1 MNMKS
6 LMEED
11 IKSQG
16 KIITNLINKYVVN
29 YCVLLDVPLLIKK
42 IVFVASGS
50 SYNASV
56 LGKYFIENIA
66 QIEASAEYA
75 SEFSISNL
83 TNYDPETL
91 YVFISQSGNSSDVV
105 KSFEKVKEKGAKT
118 LCITNNS
125 SSKLYNECEFKFLLE
140 AGAEKA
146 IAATK
151 TFSATVMMLWLIA
164 VKIAQNKHLDVTLE
178 VKNIYKVESEIN
190 STLNDIANLDVVA
203 KLLSKQK
210 DFSLVGYSYNYPLA
224 REAALK
230 IKELNYINT
239 SSYPLGE
246 FVHGHFALLN
256 KSKVFLAFV
265 TGEVTPLEKELL
277 QKVISTYKPKTILIT
292 DEYEDYNSDILLK
305 FPKATS
311 KISTILS
318 SIITLQLLALEIAQK
333 LKRNIDKPKGLL
345 KVVENKE

>member
-1 MNMKS
+1 
-6 LMEED
+6 MEED

-16 KIITNLINKYVVN
+16 KIIANLVNKYVVN
-29 YCVLLDVPLLIKK
+29 YCVLMDVPLLIKK
-42 IVFVASGS
+42 VVLVASGS
-50 SYNASV
+50 SYNAAV
-56 LGKYFIENIA
+56 FGKYFIENIS

-75 SEFSISNL
+75 SEFSVSNL

-91 YVFISQSGNSSDVV
+91 YIFISQSGNSTDVV

-118 LCITNNS
+118 LCITNNAA
-125 SSKLYNECEFKFLLE
+125 SKLYNECEFKFLLE
-140 AGAEKA
+140 ADEEKA

-151 TFSATVMMLWLIA
+151 TFSATVLMVWLIA
-164 VKIAQNKHLDVTLE
+164 VKIAQNKHLDITNE
-178 VKNIYKVESEIN
+178 VKNVYKIESEIN
-190 STLNDIANLDVVA
+190 STLKDIENLDIVA

-210 DFSLVGYSYNYPLA
+210 DFSLVGFGYNYPLA

-265 TGEVTPLEKELL
+265 TGEVSNVEIELL
-277 QKVISTYKPKTILIT
+277 KKVISTYKPKTIIIT

-305 FPKATS
+305 FPKASS

-318 SIITLQLLALEIAQK
+318 SIVSLQLLALEIAQK
-333 LKRNIDKPKGLL
+333 LKRNIDKPRGLL